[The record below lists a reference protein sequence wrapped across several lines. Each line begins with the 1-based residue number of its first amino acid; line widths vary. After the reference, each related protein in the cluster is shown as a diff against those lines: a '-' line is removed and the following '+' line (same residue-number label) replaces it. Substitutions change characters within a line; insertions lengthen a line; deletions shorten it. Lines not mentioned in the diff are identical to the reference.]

1 MEDKYKVLATDII
14 RSKHVVAFTGSG
26 ISSES
31 GIPTYRGAGGLW
43 SKYDPNRYANIHY
56 FKQDP
61 SYYWSFFR
69 DIRYPM
75 LQEVVPNKAHFA
87 LAEMERM
94 GHLLTVITQNI
105 DGLHQEAGSASVIE
119 LHGTTRIITCTKCAE
134 EYPMEVVFPMLDK
147 EIPPLCPECQGIL
160 RPAVIFFGESLNPD
174 VIGRAY
180 EEADCC
186 DFLIVVGSSLVVY
199 PAADL
204 PVTAKQRGAGL
215 AIINLDPTPM
225 DQLADHVIYEEAGTA
240 LPHIV
245 SHLDM
250 NLNESG

>member
-1 MEDKYKVLATDII
+1 MDDLYEAISAEILM
-14 RSKHVVAFTGSG
+14 SQHVVAFTGAG

-43 SKYDPNRYANIHY
+43 TKYDPDRYANIHY
-56 FKQDP
+56 FKKDP

-69 DIRYPM
+69 DVRFPV
-75 LQEVVPNKAHFA
+75 LKEVVPNNAHLA
-87 LAEMERM
+87 LAAMERM
-94 GHLLTVITQNI
+94 GCLQTVITQNI
-105 DGLHQEAGSASVIE
+105 DGLHQEAGSTSVIE
-119 LHGTTRIITCTKCAE
+119 LHGTTRIITCMNCAE
-134 EYPMEVVFPMLDK
+134 EYPMEAVFPLLDK
-147 EIPPLCPECQGIL
+147 EIPPRCKACNGIL

-186 DFLIVVGSSLVVY
+186 DFLLVVGSSLVVY

-215 AIINLDPTPM
+215 AIINKDPTPM
-225 DQLADHVIYEEAGTA
+225 DQLADYVIHEEAGTA
-240 LPHIV
+240 LPQIV
-245 SHLDM
+245 TRLTYKQNS
-250 NLNESG
+250 

>member
-1 MEDKYKVLATDII
+1 MDDVYNAISRDILK
-14 RSKHVVAFTGSG
+14 SQHVIAFTGAG

-43 SKYDPNRYANIHY
+43 TKYDPNRYANIHY
-56 FKQDP
+56 FKEDP

-69 DIRYPM
+69 DVRYPM
-75 LQEVVPNKAHFA
+75 LYTVVPNKAHLA
-87 LAEMERM
+87 LAEMEQM
-94 GHLLTVITQNI
+94 GHMQTVITQNI
-105 DGLHQEAGSASVIE
+105 DGLHQEAGSISVIE
-119 LHGTTRIITCTKCAE
+119 LHGTTRIITCMNCAE
-134 EYPMEVVFPMLDK
+134 EYPMEAVIPILDK
-147 EIPPLCPECQGIL
+147 QIPPLCQECQGVL

-215 AIINLDPTPM
+215 VIINKDPTPM
-225 DQLADHVIYEEAGTA
+225 DQLADYVIHEEAGTV
-240 LPHIV
+240 LPQIV
-245 SHLDM
+245 ERLRS
-250 NLNESG
+250 SPS

>member
-1 MEDKYKVLATDII
+1 MDDVYNTISRDILK
-14 RSKHVVAFTGSG
+14 SQHVIAFTGAG

-43 SKYDPNRYANIHY
+43 NKYDPNRYANIHY
-56 FKQDP
+56 FKEDP

-69 DIRYPM
+69 DVRYPM
-75 LQEVVPNKAHFA
+75 LSTVAPNKAHLA
-87 LAEMERM
+87 LAEMEQM
-94 GHLLTVITQNI
+94 GHMQTVITQNI
-105 DGLHQEAGSASVIE
+105 DGLHLEAGSTSVIE
-119 LHGTTRIITCTKCAE
+119 LHGTTRIITCMNCAE
-134 EYPMEVVFPMLDK
+134 EYPMEAVIPILDK
-147 EIPPLCPECQGIL
+147 QIPPLCQECHGVL

-186 DFLIVVGSSLVVY
+186 DFLLVVGSSLVVY

-215 AIINLDPTPM
+215 VIINKDPTPM
-225 DQLADHVIYEEAGTA
+225 DQLADYVIHEEAGTA
-240 LPHIV
+240 LPQIV
-245 SHLDM
+245 ERLRS
-250 NLNESG
+250 SPS

>member
-1 MEDKYKVLATDII
+1 MDDVYNAISRDILK
-14 RSKHVVAFTGSG
+14 SQHVIAFTGAG

-43 SKYDPNRYANIHY
+43 TKYDPNRYANIHY
-56 FKQDP
+56 FKEDP

-69 DIRYPM
+69 DVRYPM
-75 LQEVVPNKAHFA
+75 LNTEVPNKEHLA
-87 LAEMERM
+87 LAEMEQM
-94 GHLLTVITQNI
+94 GHMQTVITQNI
-105 DGLHQEAGSASVIE
+105 DGLHQEAGSTSVIE
-119 LHGTTRIITCTKCAE
+119 LHGTTHIITCMNCAE
-134 EYPMEVVFPMLDK
+134 EYPMEAVIPILDK
-147 EIPPLCPECQGIL
+147 QIPPLCQECQGVL

-215 AIINLDPTPM
+215 VIINKDPTPM
-225 DQLADHVIYEEAGTA
+225 DQLADYVIHEEAGTV
-240 LPHIV
+240 LPQIV
-245 SHLDM
+245 ERLRS
-250 NLNESG
+250 SPS

>member
-1 MEDKYKVLATDII
+1 MEDSYKGIAADIL
-14 RSKHVVAFTGSG
+14 RSKHIVAFTGAG

-43 SKYDPNRYANIHY
+43 TKYDPNRYANIHY

-69 DIRYPM
+69 DVRYPM
-75 LQEVVPNKAHFA
+75 LKEVVPNKAHLA
-87 LAEMERM
+87 LADMERM
-94 GHLLTVITQNI
+94 GHLQTVITQNI
-105 DGLHQEAGSASVIE
+105 DGLHQEAGSTSVIE
-119 LHGTTRIITCTKCAE
+119 LHGTTRIITCMNCAE
-134 EYPMEVVFPMLDK
+134 EYPMEVVFPILDK
-147 EIPPLCPECQGIL
+147 EIPPLCRNCRGIL
-160 RPAVIFFGESLNPD
+160 RPAVIFFGESLNQD

-215 AIINLDPTPM
+215 AIINVDPTPM
-225 DQLADHVIYEEAGTA
+225 DQLANFVIHEEAGTA
-240 LPHIV
+240 LPQIV
-245 SHLDM
+245 AHL
-250 NLNESG
+250 E

>member
-1 MEDKYKVLATDII
+1 MDDVYKAIAADILK
-14 RSKHVVAFTGSG
+14 SQHVVAFTGAG

-31 GIPTYRGAGGLW
+31 GISTYRGAGGLW
-43 SKYDPNRYANIHY
+43 NKYDPNRYANIHY

-69 DIRYPM
+69 DVRYPM
-75 LQEVVPNKAHFA
+75 LNNVVPNKAHLA
-87 LAEMERM
+87 LAEMEQM
-94 GHLLTVITQNI
+94 GHMQTMITQNI
-105 DGLHQEAGSASVIE
+105 DGLHQEAGSTSVIE
-119 LHGTTRIITCTKCAE
+119 LHGTTQIISCMNCAE
-134 EYPMEVVFPMLDK
+134 EYPMEVVFPILDK
-147 EIPPLCPECQGIL
+147 EIPPLCQECRGIL

-215 AIINLDPTPM
+215 VIINKDPTPM
-225 DQLADHVIYEEAGTA
+225 DQLANYVINEEAGTV
-240 LPHIV
+240 LPQIV
-245 SHLDM
+245 EKIRSML
-250 NLNESG
+250 S

>member
-1 MEDKYKVLATDII
+1 MEDKCKAMAADILK
-14 RSKHVVAFTGSG
+14 SKHVVAFTGAG

-43 SKYDPNRYANIHY
+43 TKYDPNRYANIHY
-56 FKQDP
+56 FKKDP

-69 DIRYPM
+69 DVRFPM
-75 LQEVVPNKAHFA
+75 LKEVVPNKAHLA

-94 GHLLTVITQNI
+94 GHMQTVITQNI
-105 DGLHQEAGSASVIE
+105 DGLHQEAGSTSVIE
-119 LHGTTRIITCTKCAE
+119 LHGTTRIIICMKCAE
-134 EYPMEVVFPMLDK
+134 EYPMEAVFPLLDK
-147 EIPPLCPECQGIL
+147 EIPPRCNVCQGVL
-160 RPAVIFFGESLNPD
+160 RPAVIFFGESLSPD

-199 PAADL
+199 PSADI

-215 AIINLDPTPM
+215 AIINVDPTPM
-225 DQLADHVIYEEAGTA
+225 DPLADYVIHEEAGTA
-240 LPHIV
+240 LPLIV
-245 SHLDM
+245 SHL
-250 NLNESG
+250 E